1 MPAPVAGSVWKIL
14 VEPGATVAQGQV
26 VIVIETMKMEMEIT
40 APLAGRV
47 REILCRTGHV
57 VQLGQRLA
65 VLQSA

>member
-1 MPAPVAGSVWKIL
+1 
-14 VEPGATVAQGQV
+14 
-26 VIVIETMKMEMEIT
+26 MEMEIT

-47 REILCRTGHV
+47 REILCRTGRV